1 MAELG
6 FDSARRGG
14 TLNSICPAIHGSLH
28 RQAVWYA
35 MSQGGDWDQVL
46 WEMCV
51 LSPTR
56 CKSMDSNLPGSSVH
70 RISQAR
76 ILEQVAIPSP
86 RDLPDPGIKLG
97 EFPPRGVGGGREEL
111 MDNSKSSGQADLALG
126 VGLVS
131 IPERSMNLGKLQ
143 EIVRDREAWH
153 AAVHGVTK
161 SQSQPSK
168 GKNQSYSRNGTGLRG
183 SLQAAKGAG
192 LASVGLDTKPSSAR

>member
-1 MAELG
+1 
-6 FDSARRGG
+6 
-14 TLNSICPAIHGSLH
+14 
-28 RQAVWYA
+28 
-35 MSQGGDWDQVL
+35 
-46 WEMCV
+46 
-51 LSPTR
+51 
-56 CKSMDSNLPGSSVH
+56 
-70 RISQAR
+70 
-76 ILEQVAIPSP
+76 
-86 RDLPDPGIKLG
+86 
-97 EFPPRGVGGGREEL
+97 

-161 SQSQPSK
+161 SQSQLSK

-192 LASVGLDTKPSSAR
+192 LASAGLDAKPSSAR

>member
-6 FDSARRGG
+6 FDSARHGG

-51 LSPTR
+51 LSLTR

-76 ILEQVAIPSP
+76 ILEQVAISSAKGSSQS
-86 RDLPDPGIKLG
+86 RDRT
-97 EFPPRGVGGGREEL
+97 RGVPSQGSRRRQGGAYG
-111 MDNSKSSGQADLALG
+111 
-126 VGLVS
+126 
-131 IPERSMNLGKLQ
+131 
-143 EIVRDREAWH
+143 
-153 AAVHGVTK
+153 
-161 SQSQPSK
+161 
-168 GKNQSYSRNGTGLRG
+168 
-183 SLQAAKGAG
+183 
-192 LASVGLDTKPSSAR
+192 